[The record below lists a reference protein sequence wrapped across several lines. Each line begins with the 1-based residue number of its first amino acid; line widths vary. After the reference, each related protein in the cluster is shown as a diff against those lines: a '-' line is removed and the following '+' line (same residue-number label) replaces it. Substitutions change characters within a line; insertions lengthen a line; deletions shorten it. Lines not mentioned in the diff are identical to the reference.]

1 MENVTFHSRCVQGV
15 EHGKDNHFEAE
26 YRRFRDYLEKHT
38 ATCTMACENLGIR
51 QKNATRYKRDLE
63 ENGQLIELFVG
74 KCQHT
79 GFLAAYLTTNKEII
93 KSTLGEKRKQLT
105 LF

>member
-1 MENVTFHSRCVQGV
+1 MKNASFQSRRVQGV

-26 YRRFRDYLEKHT
+26 YRRFRDYLKGNT
-38 ATCTMACENLGIR
+38 VTCTMACENLGIR

-63 ENGQLIELFVG
+63 ENGELIELFVS
-74 KCQHT
+74 KCKYT
-79 GFLAAYLTTNKEII
+79 GFQAAYLTTNKEII
-93 KSTLGEKRKQLT
+93 KSTLREKRKQLT